1 MLMLF
6 YYSRLRGAT
15 ARKPHNICYN
25 NSMFGIEI
33 TDLIKAIG
41 VIGVMAI
48 IFAESGILVGFFLPG
63 DTLLFAAGFL
73 TSQNVM
79 GIGVVPL
86 ILLLFISA
94 VAGDSIGYMF
104 GKKVGPKIFKK
115 KDSIFFR
122 QDYLN
127 KAEEFYKQYGPV
139 TIVLARFVPIVRTFA
154 PIVGGAG
161 KMKYQSFLIF
171 NIIGG
176 FLWTAGVVLL
186 GYYAGAFFESQ
197 GINVDSLILPV
208 VGLAML
214 ATIASPIIHM
224 LKDKQSRELM
234 LSKIKKILKK

>member
-1 MLMLF
+1 
-6 YYSRLRGAT
+6 
-15 ARKPHNICYN
+15 
-25 NSMFGIEI
+25 MFGIEI
-33 TDLIKAIG
+33 TDLIKAVG

-48 IFAESGILVGFFLPG
+48 IFAESGILAGFFLPG

-73 TSQNVM
+73 TSQNAL
-79 GIGVVPL
+79 GIDVAPL
-86 ILLLFISA
+86 ILLLFVSA
-94 VAGDSIGYMF
+94 VAGDSVGYMF

-115 KDSIFFR
+115 KDSIFFK

-127 KAEEFYKQYGPV
+127 KAEDFYKQYGPI

-154 PIVGGAG
+154 PVLGGVG
-161 KMKYQSFLIF
+161 KMKYRSFLVF
-171 NIIGG
+171 NVIGG

-214 ATIASPIIHM
+214 LTLASPIVHM
-224 LKDKQSRELM
+224 IKDKQSRELT
-234 LSKIKKILKK
+234 LSKIKKLFKKS